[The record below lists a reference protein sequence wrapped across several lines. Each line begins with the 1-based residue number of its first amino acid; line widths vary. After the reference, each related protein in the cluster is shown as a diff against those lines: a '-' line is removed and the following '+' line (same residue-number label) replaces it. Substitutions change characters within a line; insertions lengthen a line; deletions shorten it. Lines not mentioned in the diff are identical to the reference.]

1 MTVRAILM
9 DFNGVII
16 DDEPIQMQA
25 YKDVLGAEGVEV
37 TEESYM
43 GSLGMDEAAFVR
55 NAYQVCGKECDEAKM
70 PDLIAAKQAKWR
82 EMIDKELPLFEGIT
96 NFVET
101 MAEEFSLGIVSMAP
115 RDEIDLVLEMAGLT
129 QHFPVI
135 ISAEDVSRHKPD
147 PECFRV
153 GFRELDAWR
162 TATGHLPMT
171 HGECLVIEDS
181 PPGIVGAR
189 TAGLPVLGVTNTVS
203 ADALRTAGASAV
215 AKDLRDWFPESIRRV
230 FV

>member
-1 MTVRAILM
+1 MIKAILM

-55 NAYQVCGKECDEAKM
+55 NAYEVCGKKCEEARM
-70 PDLIAAKQAKWR
+70 PELIAAKQAKWR

-96 NFVET
+96 NFVEK
-101 MAEEFSLGIVSMAP
+101 MSQEFSLGIVSMAP
-115 RDEIDLVLEMAGLT
+115 RQEIDLVLEMAGIRE
-129 QHFPVI
+129 HFPVI
-135 ISAEDVSRHKPD
+135 VSAEDVSKHKPD
-147 PECFRV
+147 PECYRI

-162 TATGHLPMT
+162 MAKGHLPMT
-171 HGECLVIEDS
+171 HAECLVIEDS
-181 PPGIVGAR
+181 PPGVVGAR
-189 TAGLPVLGVTNTVS
+189 AADLPALGVTNTVS
-203 ADALRTAGASAV
+203 ADSLRAAGAGAI
-215 AKDLRDWFPESIRRV
+215 AKDLRDWFPESIRLV
-230 FV
+230 FN